1 MIDFL
6 SLKAIN
12 QQYREELLQACA
24 EVIDSGWYIAGKAL
38 ERFEA
43 NFAAYCGA
51 AHCIGVANG
60 LDALTLTLKAWKQ
73 MGRLS
78 DGDEVIV
85 PANTYIASVLAITE
99 SGLVPVFVEPD
110 VATFNLN
117 PQRVREAINSRTKVI
132 LPVHLYGKIADMP
145 TLSAIA
151 EEFGLLVLEDSAQAH
166 GASIAG
172 TRAGNWGDASGFSFY
187 PGKNLGALG
196 DAGAVTTNDPELA
209 SVLRALRNYGSHE
222 KYKNLYAGA
231 NSRLDEIQAAM
242 LDVKLKYLDDEIR
255 RRQHIAH
262 CYASGIRNADI
273 SLPVN
278 EIVAGHV
285 WHLYVVRTP
294 CRAALQAHLSAQG
307 VQTLIHYPIPPHKQ
321 QAYAIYNP
329 LSLPI
334 TEKIHDEVL
343 SLPVDPTMSPEA
355 IQAVIDAC
363 NSFTRS

>member
-6 SLKAIN
+6 SLKAVN
-12 QQYREELLQACA
+12 RQYREELLEACA

-43 NFAAYCGA
+43 NFAAYCGVG
-51 AHCIGVANG
+51 HCIGVANG

-73 MGRLS
+73 LGRLS

-110 VATFNLN
+110 VATFNLD
-117 PQRVREAINSRTKVI
+117 PQAVREAITGKTKVI

-145 TLSAIA
+145 AINAIA
-151 EEFGLLVLEDSAQAH
+151 QAFGLLVLEDSAQAH
-166 GASIAG
+166 GASIDDKRTG
-172 TRAGNWGDASGFSFY
+172 SWGDASGFSFY

-196 DAGAVTTNDPELA
+196 DGGAITTDDPELA
-209 SVLRALRNYGSHE
+209 NVLRALRNYGSHE
-222 KYKNLYAGA
+222 KYKNLYAGV

-255 RRQHIAH
+255 RRQYIAH
-262 CYASGIRNADI
+262 RYATGIENADI

-278 EIVAGHV
+278 EIAARHV
-285 WHLYVVRTP
+285 WHLYVVRTS
-294 CRAALQAHLSAQG
+294 RREALQAHLGALG
-307 VQTLIHYPIPPHKQ
+307 IQTLVHYPIPPHKQ
-321 QAYAIYNP
+321 QAYAIYNH

-334 TEKIHDEVL
+334 TERIHDEVL
-343 SLPVDPTMSPEA
+343 SLPVDPTMGAEA
-355 IQAVIDAC
+355 IQTVIDAC
-363 NSFTRS
+363 NSFKRS